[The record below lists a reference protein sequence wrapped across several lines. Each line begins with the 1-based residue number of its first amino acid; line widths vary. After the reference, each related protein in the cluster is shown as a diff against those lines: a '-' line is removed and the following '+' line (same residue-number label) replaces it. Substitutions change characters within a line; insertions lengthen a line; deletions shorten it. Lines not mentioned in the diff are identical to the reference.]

1 MTHKHLARVIFTLFL
16 GLALLPPGTGTAENA
31 PRIVWLTPG
40 GGSRV
45 VSPIQ
50 VSAEIQPEPDGLVRI
65 ELLDR
70 QGQTISRQLLR
81 LDADH
86 NETLQAFTAALPF
99 EIPGDE
105 EGALLTLALLDA
117 YYQPLALRS
126 AEITL
131 HSDGDTQITP
141 SSQPPWLTITAPIP
155 METVSGGNLV
165 VEGTITPIT
174 QKPII
179 FELTTEKGAVI
190 GSKQLA
196 VEEPGNA
203 QSFKIPLTYT
213 TTITRTVR
221 LVIRQ
226 TIDPYSANVILD
238 SLPVILNP

>member
-1 MTHKHLARVIFTLFL
+1 MRITLVDRNNT
-16 GLALLPPGTGTAENA
+16 LLT
-31 PRIVWLTPG
+31 
-40 GGSRV
+40 
-45 VSPIQ
+45 
-50 VSAEIQPEPDGLVRI
+50 
-65 ELLDR
+65 
-70 QGQTISRQLLR
+70 RQLLR
-81 LDADH
+81 MDTPADD
-86 NETLQAFTAALPF
+86 NATIQFTTWLPF
-99 EIPGDE
+99 EIPTNSTR
-105 EGALLTLALLDA
+105 ALLTFATTDSHH
-117 YYQPLALRS
+117 QTIALRS
-126 AEITL
+126 VQLTLLTDGKAHITTT
-131 HSDGDTQITP
+131 SQ
-141 SSQPPWLTITAPIP
+141 SSWLTITAPTP
-155 METVSGGNLV
+155 METISGGNLV

-226 TIDPYSANVILD
+226 TIDPYAANVILD